1 QTDRC
6 IFFFFVLFSVG
17 VDADKVEQ
25 EPLIYFLEGDKA
37 LLTCNHDITNFNSM
51 YWYVQ
56 HVNKEP
62 EYIIH
67 GFNEADSKGR
77 FSVDVDRKGRSTNLS
92 ISDTQT
98 EDSAVYYCAVEPT
111 VIHCLTVTEKHCILT
126 ITERSTVVY
135 YIKWL
140 IYHFL
145 LIDVVTHVSFWG
157 RHCSTN
163 ILHSSCNSDT

>member
-1 QTDRC
+1 MGVQHIQRAVITTRFTLYNC
-6 IFFFFVLFSVG
+6 INPQINAKSLHFNLIVVLSLG

-25 EPLIYFLEGDKA
+25 QPLMYFLEGDKA

-67 GFNEADSKGR
+67 GFNE
-77 FSVDVDRKGRSTNLS
+77 GRSTNLS

-98 EDSAVYYCAVEPT
+98 EDSAVYYCAVQPT
-111 VIHCLTVTEKHCILT
+111 VTATL
-126 ITERSTVVY
+126 
-135 YIKWL
+135 
-140 IYHFL
+140 
-145 LIDVVTHVSFWG
+145 
-157 RHCSTN
+157 
-163 ILHSSCNSDT
+163 

>member
-1 QTDRC
+1 MGTFFPQTQ
-6 IFFFFVLFSVG
+6 IG

-25 EPLIYFLEGDKA
+25 EPFIYFLEGDKA

-67 GFNEADSKGR
+67 GVNEADSKGR
-77 FSVDVDRKGRSTNLS
+77 FSMDVDRKGRSTNLS

-98 EDSAVYYCAVEPT
+98 EDSAVYYCAVQPT
-111 VIHCLTVTEKHCILT
+111 VTATL
-126 ITERSTVVY
+126 
-135 YIKWL
+135 
-140 IYHFL
+140 
-145 LIDVVTHVSFWG
+145 
-157 RHCSTN
+157 
-163 ILHSSCNSDT
+163 